1 MLNYIKLNFKL
12 MTKKKTFIVAFAVM
26 LAIAIAFPFVT
37 YIRYMKN
44 FEFNMPAANSVFM
57 ANTFMQCW
65 DYLVVIFPFLVV
77 FPYAMSF
84 YDENKLGVKFYI
96 QTRGDRKKYYFSQI
110 IVCFFGMFIIIAVS
124 YSLNIILNSILFP
137 KDGNDYLSTISRY
150 SINYVPNILDD
161 NLAMNVL
168 SKGMSFKYLYINY
181 LQIYNLIITLIAAT
195 VGGVM
200 SVAAY
205 VFSLFVRQG
214 KVFILLFS
222 FIVFEIFSTI
232 DTVLVSM
239 ASKGKCY
246 LMTSI
251 LNYMS
256 TCTHSQAGKNYIYI
270 LLVMLSFVIA
280 EILVVKRKI
289 KEDEL

>member
-96 QTRGDRKKYYFSQI
+96 QTRGDR
-110 IVCFFGMFIIIAVS
+110 
-124 YSLNIILNSILFP
+124 
-137 KDGNDYLSTISRY
+137 
-150 SINYVPNILDD
+150 
-161 NLAMNVL
+161 
-168 SKGMSFKYLYINY
+168 
-181 LQIYNLIITLIAAT
+181 
-195 VGGVM
+195 
-200 SVAAY
+200 
-205 VFSLFVRQG
+205 QG